1 MLGYTLA
8 QPCPGCT
15 CHSCAPKRP
24 RYRRDGERL
33 LSSALWSLFWV
44 SFLISL
50 ANSLSYRC
58 RGGSERSRVPRSGA
72 CRGRLG
78 FGPCKCPC
86 LGLDRGVPVPSH
98 CAPPHGAQQGRRRSR
113 LERLDSSH
121 VSLQYTRTGAPS
133 PLGLVRVGLGLL
145 FAHAPYLLASPAEG
159 QIVHPAHDNTDTV
172 ENI

>member
-8 QPCPGCT
+8 QPRPGCT
-15 CHSCAPKRP
+15 CRSCAPEAP
-24 RYRRDGERL
+24 RYRRDGEHL

-44 SFLISL
+44 LFLISL
-50 ANSLSYRC
+50 AIVLSYRC
-58 RGGSERSRVPRSGA
+58 RGASERSRIPRSGA

-113 LERLDSSH
+113 GGASCRGVQSSQGGNGGRGH
-121 VSLQYTRTGAPS
+121 AGTRA
-133 PLGLVRVGLGLL
+133 LGLPH
-145 FAHAPYLLASPAEG
+145 AHSRSVNTHAHTVDGINQGRRAGAERWEG
-159 QIVHPAHDNTDTV
+159 PSG
-172 ENI
+172 